1 MNYKKSNYA
10 IILYAVY
17 LEMLYYQ
24 RKYIEKHTF
33 PLVIGTFC
41 PIYISHFKT

>member
-17 LEMLYYQ
+17 LKMLYYQ
-24 RKYIEKHTF
+24 RKNIKNILF
-33 PLVIGTFC
+33 RWL
-41 PIYISHFKT
+41 